1 MNDTDLTEK
10 RIDLLRSLMI
20 FGVVVLHTPPYVPI
34 ANVGSAP
41 FDLIVAF
48 FQHAVFRTTVP
59 VLTFISGYLLF
70 RSSLDLQPTRLL
82 QKKFKSIVIPFL
94 FFNLGLVALFV
105 LLRYGAGITLGNTS
119 LESTQDWLN
128 ATLGLTAS
136 PLNYPLNFLR
146 NLIPL
151 FLIAPLLGWLLRKAA
166 WPGLVLVFIVFHFD
180 LDGPFLIRDA
190 MAPVFYLGSMAA
202 ILKWNTRSLDRY
214 ALPLL
219 AGFLGMCA
227 CIVHFRVINT
237 SYLQMLAPIFIWPAA
252 SLLVPTALG
261 GWLAR
266 MSKYSYFLFLSHAPV
281 LLMVSM
287 VYKKYAGV
295 IPFPLY
301 WIATP
306 VIVASI
312 VICMYA
318 LCMRVAPA
326 TFNVLIGNHHRRA
339 RATRPVAVDRRK
351 TPRAVGAP
359 VYTPELRMA
368 LTHR

>member
-20 FGVVVLHTPPYVPI
+20 FGVVILHTPPYVPI
-34 ANVGSAP
+34 GVIGSEP

-70 RSSLDLQPTRLL
+70 RSSLDTQPVRLL
-82 QKKFKSIVIPFL
+82 QKKFRSIVIPFL
-94 FFNLGLVALFV
+94 FFNLTLVALSL
-105 LLRYGAGITLGNTS
+105 LLRDGVGVEVGSTRI
-119 LESTQDWLN
+119 ESFLDLVN
-128 ATLGLTAS
+128 AAFGLTAG
-136 PLNYPLNFLR
+136 PINYPLNFLR

-180 LDGPFLIRDA
+180 FDGPFLIRDA
-190 MAPVFYLGSMAA
+190 MAPVFYLGGMAA
-202 ILKWNTRSLDRY
+202 ILKWNTRSLDGY

-261 GWLAR
+261 GWLAK

-281 LLMVSM
+281 LLLVSM

-295 IPFPLY
+295 IPFSLY

-312 VICMYA
+312 VIGMYV
-318 LCMRVAPA
+318 LFMRVAPA

-339 RATRPVAVDRRK
+339 RATRPVVDRRK

-359 VYTPELRMA
+359 VYSPELRMA

>member
-1 MNDTDLTEK
+1 MTDTELTEK

-34 ANVGSAP
+34 GLVGSAP

-70 RSSLDLQPTRLL
+70 RSSLDKDPVRLL
-82 QKKFKSIVIPFL
+82 QKKFRSIVVPFL
-94 FFNLGLVALFV
+94 FFNLTLVALFV
-105 LLRYGAGITLGNTS
+105 VLSEGAGVSVG
-119 LESTQDWLN
+119 STRIGSFQDLLN
-128 ATLGLTAS
+128 AAFGLTAG
-136 PLNYPLNFLR
+136 PINYPLNFLR

-166 WPGLVLVFIVFHFD
+166 WPGLLLVFIVFHFNF
-180 LDGPFLIRDA
+180 DGPFVIRDA
-190 MAPVFYLGSMAA
+190 MAPVFYLGGMAA
-202 ILKWNTRSLDRY
+202 VLKWDMRSLDSY

-219 AGFLGMCA
+219 VAFLGMCA

-237 SYLQMLAPIFIWPAA
+237 SYLQMVAPILIWPAA
-252 SLLVPTALG
+252 SLLVPTFLG
-261 GWLAR
+261 AWLAR
-266 MSKYSYFLFLSHAPV
+266 MSKYSYFMFLAHAPV
-281 LLMVSM
+281 LLLVALI
-287 VYKKYAGV
+287 YKKYSGF
-295 IPFPLY
+295 IPFPVY

-312 VICMYA
+312 VVYMYN
-318 LCMRVAPA
+318 LFMRVSPA

-339 RATRPVAVDRRK
+339 RTTKPLVVDRRK
-351 TPRAVGAP
+351 APRPAGAP
-359 VYTPELRMA
+359 IYSAELRMR